1 MTNVRE
7 NIAKALAYYIERSEY
22 KQADIA
28 RILGIT
34 KQSVSNWLK
43 GTTAP
48 DINTFAKLCDM
59 LGVDPKDMFYFG
71 APDTLEKNSTKQ
83 MLYYFEALNEEGKAK
98 VLEYADDLVQ
108 SGKYKNNSFSQ
119 MVEKKA

>member
-48 DINTFAKLCDM
+48 DINTFAKLCDT
-59 LGVDPKDMFYFG
+59 LGVDPKDMFYFSENK
-71 APDTLEKNSTKQ
+71 PVVTNRVNQLLT
-83 MLYYFEALNEEGKAK
+83 YFETLNAEGQDKL
-98 VLEYADDLVQ
+98 LEYADDLVH
-108 SGKYKNNSFSQ
+108 SGKYKKSNHSQ
-119 MVEKKA
+119 MVEKNA

>member
-7 NIAKALAYYIERSEY
+7 NIAKALAYYIEKSEY

-59 LGVDPKDMFYFG
+59 LGVDPKDMFYFSE
-71 APDTLEKNSTKQ
+71 AKPVANTRENQLLT
-83 MLYYFEALNEEGKAK
+83 YFEALNTEGQDK

-108 SGKYKNNSFSQ
+108 SGKYKNNNLSQ
-119 MVEKKA
+119 MVEKNA

>member
-7 NIAKALAYYIERSEY
+7 NIAKALAHYIEESEY
-22 KQADIA
+22 KQSDIA

-71 APDTLEKNSTKQ
+71 ETEPSCSAKTVQLLTL
-83 MLYYFEALNEEGKAK
+83 FESLNTEGQSK
-98 VLEYADDLVQ
+98 VLEYVDDLVQ
-108 SGKYKNNSFSQ
+108 SGKYKKSNLSQ
-119 MVEKKA
+119 MVDKNA